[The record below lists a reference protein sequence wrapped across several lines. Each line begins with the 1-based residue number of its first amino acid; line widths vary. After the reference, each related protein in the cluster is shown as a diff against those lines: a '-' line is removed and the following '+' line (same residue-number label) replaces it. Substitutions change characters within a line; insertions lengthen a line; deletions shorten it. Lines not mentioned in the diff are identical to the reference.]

1 MREDF
6 AVASE
11 AELDEE
17 HDRHALKEVNSVVSK
32 SVVMFSQ
39 ELLHFAVCR

>member
-32 SVVMFSQ
+32 NGVMFSQ